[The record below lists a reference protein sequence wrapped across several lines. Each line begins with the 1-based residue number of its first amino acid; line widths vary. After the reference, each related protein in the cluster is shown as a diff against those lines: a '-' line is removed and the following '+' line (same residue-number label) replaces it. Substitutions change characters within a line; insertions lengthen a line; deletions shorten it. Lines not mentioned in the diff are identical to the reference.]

1 MKSLIVAA
9 LILFGCFSF
18 NAHAQTYKI
27 NKQKYDYKMYMTQP
41 GDPNNPAVM
50 GLASFFIPGLGQMLS
65 GETGRGLAFLGG
77 SIALSGITVAGALMS
92 YDEVTTYNQFGSF
105 TEYETNPAGVAI
117 MLTGL
122 AATIALDVWAIVD
135 AVRVAKV
142 NNMYIQDLRGNLS
155 SVKVELNPFIDTH
168 NYLGQANTSAGLS
181 LKVTF

>member
-1 MKSLIVAA
+1 
-9 LILFGCFSF
+9 
-18 NAHAQTYKI
+18 
-27 NKQKYDYKMYMTQP
+27 
-41 GDPNNPAVM
+41 
-50 GLASFFIPGLGQMLS
+50 
-65 GETGRGLAFLGG
+65 
-77 SIALSGITVAGALMS
+77 MS

-105 TEYETNPAGVAI
+105 TEYETNPTGVAI